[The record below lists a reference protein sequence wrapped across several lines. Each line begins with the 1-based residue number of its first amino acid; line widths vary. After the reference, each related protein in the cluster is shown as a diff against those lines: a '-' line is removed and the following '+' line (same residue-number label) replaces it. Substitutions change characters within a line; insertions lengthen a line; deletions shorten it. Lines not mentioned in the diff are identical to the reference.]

1 MERNEVMALIANT
14 FKAGSGCVVVSR
26 KSANSAMRKGRS
38 AKNRNPFMDRVE
50 IEKTI
55 SGLVMGTN
63 YGNSIENTAERMGN
77 EGAVANLKKVW
88 HKPTAYLGQWFRTDK
103 RTESKVYL
111 KLQRN
116 AKQIG
121 FKTTITYYLDGHI
134 ADANEVAAISEWM
147 SKDTHTMSSTQ
158 VELGIDEEHEQSFI
172 LPQLETILTI
182 KQGDKVVHPQS
193 LMREVATI
201 EVAAM
206 AKVNA

>member
-14 FKAGSGCVVVSR
+14 FKAGNGCVVVSR
-26 KSANSAMRKGRS
+26 KCANSAMRKGTS
-38 AKNRNPFMDRVE
+38 KNRNPFLDRVE

-63 YGNSIENTAERMGN
+63 YGNSIENAAERMGN
-77 EGAVANLKKVW
+77 SDAVANLKKVW

-103 RTESKVYL
+103 RTETKVYL

-116 AKQIG
+116 AKQVG
-121 FKTTITYYLDGHI
+121 FKTTVTYYLDGHI
-134 ADANEVAAISEWM
+134 ADATEVAAISEWL
-147 SKDTHTMSSTQ
+147 SKKTHTMSSTQ
-158 VELGIDEEHEQSFI
+158 VELGIDEEHEQEYI

-206 AKVNA
+206 AKANA